1 MVLSTQGSR
10 QHSRTNI
17 GGIFV
22 MKNLIKQVFHS
33 PKFVVGF
40 VIFIIL
46 FFMIIF
52 YPLFITADPLDMIGG
67 LFNKPGTYVAVKD
80 VLQTDE
86 YILKINTSSVKFK
99 SISVADKQSM
109 ADWLI
114 KFGNVKES
122 ETNINDGEALVNL
135 WQKNYSSEVL
145 QTGLLNAEKMNYV
158 RLNNKIN
165 KLINSSDVYIA
176 SKNSDGVLESPKPLD
191 SQSFVNTK
199 DIVNKRNF
207 ILGTDNFGRDVLTEL
222 VAAMGTSLKIGLVA
236 GTIATFIG
244 LILGLLAG
252 YVGGTL
258 DDFIMFITNIFTVIP
273 SFILLVLISF
283 SVGESARGV
292 MLTAAIIGFTSWP
305 WTTRSVR
312 SQVISL
318 RNRNHVNL
326 SKLSGHSLPRII
338 LTDILPYVASYVVMA
353 FILQISSGIL
363 AEAQLSMI
371 GLGPATTKVSTL
383 GLMLNWAMAY
393 KAPLTGAWWAFLPVI
408 LAITLISFSLNLM
421 NTGLDQVFNPQL
433 RD

>member
-1 MVLSTQGSR
+1 
-10 QHSRTNI
+10 
-17 GGIFV
+17 

-67 LFNKPGTYVAVKD
+67 LFYKPGTYVAVKD
-80 VLQTDE
+80 VIQTDE
-86 YILKINTSSVKFK
+86 YTLKINTSAVKIK

-114 KFGNVKES
+114 KFGNVKKS
-122 ETNINDGEALVNL
+122 EININEGEALVNL
-135 WQKNYSSEVL
+135 WQKNYSTEVS

-165 KLINSSDVYIA
+165 KLINSADVFIA

-199 DIVNKRNF
+199 DIVNKRSF

>member
-1 MVLSTQGSR
+1 
-10 QHSRTNI
+10 
-17 GGIFV
+17 

-52 YPLFITADPLDMIGG
+52 YPLFITADPLEMVGG
-67 LFNKPGTYVAVKD
+67 LFYKPGTYVAVKD
-80 VLQTDE
+80 VVQTNE
-86 YILKINTSSVKFK
+86 YTLKINTASVKLK
-99 SISVADKQSM
+99 SISIADKQSM
-109 ADWLI
+109 VDWLI
-114 KFGNVKES
+114 KFGNVKKTEV
-122 ETNINDGEALVNL
+122 NINDVATIVKL
-135 WQKNYSSEVL
+135 WEKNYSSKVV
-145 QTGLLNAEKMNYV
+145 QTGLLAAEKMNYV

-165 KLINSSDVYIA
+165 KLVNSGDIYIA
-176 SKNSDGVLESPKPLD
+176 TKDKDGVLGSTKPLD
-191 SQSFVNTK
+191 SQAFVNTK

-236 GTIATFIG
+236 GTIATLFG

-393 KAPLTGAWWAFLPVI
+393 KAPLTGSWWAFLPVI